1 MATVKLRVQGMS
13 CMGCVKSVKGVLEA
27 INGVQSVSI
36 DLASGETVIEY
47 DDSSLDVS
55 LFKKAIDE
63 AGFDVV
69 S

>member
-1 MATVKLRVQGMS
+1 MATVKLLVQGMS

-47 DDSSLDVS
+47 DDASLDVS

>member
-1 MATVKLRVQGMS
+1 MATVKLLVQGMS

-47 DDSSLDVS
+47 DDASLDVS

-63 AGFDVV
+63 AGL